1 MRPSDFIRKIT
12 TEWQM
17 LLRSLRPSR
26 ATTRTRPSA
35 SSQPPSEPLLS
46 GHNLIPPRYRLWT
59 DEQAAALA
67 SPEMPTFEAP
77 RGPVQFEWAKYANQ
91 PFQTVDG
98 SDGRRNQLGFYGVE
112 TLHLTRPRVY
122 DWATEGMSLAEVRS
136 VPMISPA
143 VSSPVVP
150 GKSWR
155 DELCGWPYVDPE
167 VHAKLNEGG
176 C

>member
-46 GHNLIPPRYRLWT
+46 APSVARY
-59 DEQAAALA
+59 
-67 SPEMPTFEAP
+67 
-77 RGPVQFEWAKYANQ
+77 EWQKYTNQ
-91 PFQTVDG
+91 PFQSPDG
-98 SDGRRNQLGFYGVE
+98 GIANRHQYSVE
-112 TLHLTRPRVY
+112 VPNTWAHPQSRPHVY
-122 DWATEGMSLAEVRS
+122 DWAMDEPVTMGELAAELR
-136 VPMISPA
+136 A
-143 VSSPVVP
+143 QGFPVKTIDRDEAWAALQPLVP

-167 VHAKLNEGG
+167 LHAKLNEGG

>member
-46 GHNLIPPRYRLWT
+46 APSVVRY
-59 DEQAAALA
+59 
-67 SPEMPTFEAP
+67 
-77 RGPVQFEWAKYANQ
+77 EWAKYANQ

-112 TLHLTRPRVY
+112 TLHLARPRVY
-122 DWATEGMSLAEVRS
+122 DWAMDEPVTMGELAAELR
-136 VPMISPA
+136 A
-143 VSSPVVP
+143 QGFPVKTIDRDEAWAALQPLVP

-167 VHAKLNEGG
+167 LHAKLNEGG